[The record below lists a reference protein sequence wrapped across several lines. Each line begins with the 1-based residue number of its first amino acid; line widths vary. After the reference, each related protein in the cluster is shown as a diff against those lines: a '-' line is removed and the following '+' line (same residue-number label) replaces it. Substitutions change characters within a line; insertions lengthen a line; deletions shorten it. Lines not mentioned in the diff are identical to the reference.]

1 LAAVVVFLPPTL
13 IDLCL
18 AEFDTGAMASEES
31 YDGDQERLKRSIIPE
46 AMSPAART
54 LFYAFNSLPFIRVIE
69 NITGIKGLTPDPY
82 FFGGG
87 FHEIGQGGHLSI
99 HADFNHHRP
108 LNLERRVNVLIY
120 LNKDWKD
127 DYGGQLELWDT
138 AMTGCRVSVVPEA
151 NRCVIFNTRSDTY
164 HGNPNPI
171 AHPGGITRKSIAL
184 YYYTATWTG
193 ESRSHI
199 TQFKARP
206 KSEDKFDW
214 AVKRLELMEDFFP
227 PIVLRAYNKAKR
239 KARAMLKPAKPLNAD
254 Q

>member
-1 LAAVVVFLPPTL
+1 MKSARAATCP
-13 IDLCL
+13 
-18 AEFDTGAMASEES
+18 
-31 YDGDQERLKRSIIPE
+31 SI
-46 AMSPAART
+46 RT
-54 LFYAFNSLPFIRVIE
+54 S
-69 NITGIKGLTPDPY
+69 TTTK
-82 FFGGG
+82 
-87 FHEIGQGGHLSI
+87 
-99 HADFNHHRP
+99 P

-120 LNKDWKD
+120 LNKNWSIFE
-127 DYGGQLELWDT
+127 YGGQLELWDT
-138 AMTGCRVSVVPEA
+138 AMTGSRVSVVPEA

-171 AHPGGITRKSIAL
+171 AHPAGTTRKSIAL

-206 KSEDKFDW
+206 DSKDKVDW
-214 AVKRLELMEDFFP
+214 AVKRLELMEDFLP

-239 KARAMLKPAKPLNAD
+239 KARALVKPARPSNLE